1 MYELYE
7 EFINAYK
14 AGDEGRFT
22 AAIRNWMGA
31 GDEVPF
37 EGEAGDLF
45 FKANRAY
52 HRWQSNAI
60 NRRYSKKQMIAY
72 GEELAKLNMPNPY
85 KKAEEPVA
93 EPVVEPAIEPVVEQV
108 AEPVVEHV
116 VEHVMGVVPE
126 EKHSLFGRKKKQGD

>member
-14 AGDEGRFT
+14 AGDEGRF
-22 AAIRNWMGA
+22 AAAVRNWMGA

-93 EPVVEPAIEPVVEQV
+93 EPV
-108 AEPVVEHV
+108 AEPVVEHVAEPV